1 MMTKKRFLITNKCSK
16 LAYHTE
22 RGRGADPVGA
32 GGGIHHVLGGIG
44 QQRGRD
50 GVDET
55 LYEESSGTEDI
66 VGCGEDIGSGWR
78 WRTEL

>member
-1 MMTKKRFLITNKCSK
+1 MNADCPVLSDDDKKKVANYKQMLK
-16 LAYHTE
+16 
-22 RGRGADPVGA
+22 VGV
-32 GGGIHHVLGGIG
+32 GGIHHVLGGIG